1 MKQSDLTTLRPWLK
15 LIARRRNRLI
25 IGALLMAATVLSA
38 VGLLALSGWFISA
51 AALTGLILAAGMA
64 ASLDVYVPGGGI
76 RAFALTRTVS
86 RYLERLYNHD
96 TVLRLLADL
105 RGRTFEQLTRLDA
118 AALSRLRAVQWLNR
132 LTRDVDDLDN
142 LYLRLLAP
150 PLVAALGI
158 VVVGGLIALFLP
170 VPGLVLALALLM
182 LLLALTLGLA
192 RLCRTASAT
201 LTRDL
206 DDLRTRTVEQLQGLS
221 ELSAFQTL
229 TRHQTTLLDSS
240 TRLDTHQ
247 TVLARRIA
255 WANALGTFGV
265 QGITVITLLVAL
277 SAYQAQWISG
287 PVAVMMPLAVMAL
300 GEVFATLPKAFAH
313 AGGTLAAAERLNQH
327 DADHARTLA
336 PAPKPVAPPT
346 MDAFTLHWQAAGVR
360 YGSACGLPPQSLTLK
375 AGERLGVVGPSGSG
389 KSTLAALAVRLQDP
403 DVGEMLINDKALPEV
418 DIHGW
423 RHNVGYLTQ
432 QSDLF
437 NETLATNLLLGNPDA
452 SDEALWEALTLVD
465 FADAVRAFP
474 DQLNTQVGEGGRQLS
489 GGEARRVALARVILK
504 DPTLVILDEPFSG
517 LDRETAQRIRINLDN
532 WLHGRTLLALGHD
545 SSALPFTDRQI
556 TLFTE

>member
-1 MKQSDLTTLRPWLK
+1 MKRSDLATLRPWLR
-15 LIARRRNRLI
+15 LIAKRRNRLLV
-25 IGALLMAATVLSA
+25 GALLMAATVMSA
-38 VGLLALSGWFISA
+38 VGLLALSGWFITA
-51 AALTGLILAAGMA
+51 TALTGLILAAGMA

-118 AALSRLRAVQWLNR
+118 ATLSRLRAVQWLNR

-158 VVVGGLIALFLP
+158 LLVGGLIAVFLP
-170 VPGLVLALALLM
+170 VPGLFLALALLT

-206 DDLRTRTVEQLQGLS
+206 DKLRTRTVEQLQGLS
-221 ELSAFQTL
+221 ELSAFHTL
-229 TRHQTTLLDSS
+229 THHQQTLLDSS
-240 TRLDTHQ
+240 ERLDTHQ
-247 TVLARRIA
+247 TLLARRIA

-265 QGITVITLLVAL
+265 QGITLITLLVAL

-300 GEVFATLPKAFAH
+300 GEGFATLPKAFAH

-336 PAPKPVAPPT
+336 LPAQPMAPPD
-346 MDAFTLHWQAAGVR
+346 MSSFTLHWQGAGVQ
-360 YGSACGLPPQSLTLK
+360 YGATWGLPPQTLSLK

-389 KSTLAALAVRLQDP
+389 KSTLASLAVRLQDP
-403 DVGEMLINDKALPEV
+403 DTGAVLLNDTALSGM
-418 DIHGW
+418 DIHAW
-423 RHNVGYLTQ
+423 RQYVGYLTQ

-452 SDEALWEALTLVD
+452 SDDALWDALALVD

-474 DQLNTQVGEGGRQLS
+474 DQLNTRVGEGGRQLS

-504 DPTLVILDEPFSG
+504 DPALVILDEPFSG

-532 WLHGRTLLALGHD
+532 WLNGRTLLALGHD

-556 TLFTE
+556 TLFTG

>member
-1 MKQSDLTTLRPWLK
+1 MKPSDLATLRPWLR
-15 LIARRRNRLI
+15 LIAQRRNRLI
-25 IGALLMAATVLSA
+25 IGALLMAATVMSA
-38 VGLLALSGWFISA
+38 VGLLALSGWFITA
-51 AALTGLILAAGMA
+51 TALTGLILAAGGA

-105 RGRTFEQLTRLDA
+105 RGRTFQQLTRLDA
-118 AALSRLRAVQWLNR
+118 ATLNRLRASEWLNR

-158 VVVGGLIALFLP
+158 LLVGGLVALFLP
-170 VPGLVLALALLM
+170 LPGLFLALALIT

-192 RLCRTASAT
+192 LLCRTASAA

-206 DDLRTRTVEQLQGLS
+206 DTLRTRTVEQLQGLS

-229 TRHQTTLLDSS
+229 AHHQAILVSS
-240 TRLDTHQ
+240 SDQLDTHQ
-247 TVLARRIA
+247 TLLARRIA
-255 WANALGTFGV
+255 WANALATFGV
-265 QGITVITLLVAL
+265 QGITVITLLIAL
-277 SAYQAQWISG
+277 SAYQAQWITG

-327 DADHARTLA
+327 DADHARILA
-336 PAPKPVAPPT
+336 PATKPVAPPD
-346 MDAFTLHWQAAGVR
+346 MNSFTLQWRAAGVQ
-360 YGSACGLPPQSLTLK
+360 YGATRALPPQTLELK
-375 AGERLGVVGPSGSG
+375 SGDRLGIVGPSGSG

-403 DVGEMLINDKALPEV
+403 DTGDVLINDTVLSRT
-418 DIHGW
+418 DINAW
-423 RHNVGYLTQ
+423 RQRVGYLTQ

-437 NETLATNLLLGNPDA
+437 NETLATNLLLGNPEA
-452 SDEALWEALTLVD
+452 SEDALWAALALVD

-474 DQLNTQVGEGGRQLS
+474 DQLDTRVGEGGRQLS

-504 DPTLVILDEPFSG
+504 DPELVILDEPFSG
-517 LDRETAQRIRINLDN
+517 LDRDTAQRIRINLDN
-532 WLHGRTLLALGHD
+532 WLDGRTLLALGHD
-545 SSALPFTDRQI
+545 TSALPFTDRQV

>member
-1 MKQSDLTTLRPWLK
+1 MKYSDLATLRPWLR
-15 LIARRRNRLI
+15 LIAQRRNRLI
-25 IGALLMAATVLSA
+25 IGALLMAATVMSA
-38 VGLLALSGWFISA
+38 VGLLALSGWFITA
-51 AALTGLILAAGMA
+51 TALTGLTLAAGMA

-105 RGRTFEQLTRLDA
+105 RGRTFAQLTRLDA

-142 LYLRLLAP
+142 LYLRLIAP

-158 VVVGGLIALFLP
+158 VLIGSLIALFLP
-170 VPGLVLALALLM
+170 VPGLLLALALLT

-192 RLCRTASAT
+192 RLCRSASAT

-229 TRHQTTLLDSS
+229 THHQQTLLKSS
-240 TRLDTHQ
+240 EQLDTHQ
-247 TVLARRIA
+247 TLLARRIA

-277 SAYQAQWISG
+277 SAYQAQWITG

-336 PAPKPVAPPT
+336 LSAQPMAPPD
-346 MDAFTLHWQAAGVR
+346 MSAFTLHWQGAGVQ
-360 YGSACGLPPQSLTLK
+360 YGATWGLSPHTQSLR
-375 AGERLGVVGPSGSG
+375 AGERLGVIGPSGSG

-403 DVGEMLINDKALPEV
+403 DTGAVLLNDTVLSGM
-418 DIHGW
+418 DIQAW
-423 RHNVGYLTQ
+423 RQHIGYLTQ

-452 SDEALWEALTLVD
+452 TEDALWDALDLVD
-465 FADAVRAFP
+465 LADAVRAFP
-474 DQLNTQVGEGGRQLS
+474 DQLNTRVGEGGRQLS

-504 DPTLVILDEPFSG
+504 DPALVILDEPFSG

-532 WLHGRTLLALGHD
+532 WLNGRTLLALGHD
-545 SSALPFTDRQI
+545 TSALPFTDRQI
-556 TLFTE
+556 TLFAG